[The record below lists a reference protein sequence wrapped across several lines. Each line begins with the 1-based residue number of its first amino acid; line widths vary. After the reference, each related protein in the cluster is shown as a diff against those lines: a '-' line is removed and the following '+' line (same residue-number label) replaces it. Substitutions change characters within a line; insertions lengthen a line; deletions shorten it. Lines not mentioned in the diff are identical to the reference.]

1 MTLSES
7 EVGPEDRQLG
17 VVETRQARL
26 DQSEFSIW
34 DLYQS
39 DLDTHKIWDSAIT

>member
-34 DLYQS
+34 DVHQS
-39 DLDTHKIWDSAIT
+39 QTEPE